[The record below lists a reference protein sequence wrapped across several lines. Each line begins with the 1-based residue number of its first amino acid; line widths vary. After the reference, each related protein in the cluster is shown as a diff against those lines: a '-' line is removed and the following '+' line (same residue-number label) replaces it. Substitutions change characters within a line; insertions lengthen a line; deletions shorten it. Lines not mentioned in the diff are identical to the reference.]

1 MLRPLG
7 LLACLGSLAALSTP
21 IATAQAAASPR
32 STCRVYVAKPY
43 VTPQKRIQASAARLG
58 CEDVAVVRLQIRRVS
73 AGLSRSVKSTARR
86 GSNGRITTS
95 LSCATGVYYATAF
108 DDRGH
113 AGRSGQVRLTC
124 PAGTTPAQ
132 GSSTQEEVVRL
143 TNAERRAGGCGPLR
157 NDPRLRSAAQGHSSD
172 MAAGNHFSH
181 TSRDGRTM
189 TDRIRAS
196 GFSPMRAWAENIA
209 MGQRTPA
216 EVVRAWMNSAG
227 HRRNIMNC
235 AYTHIGVGVAKSPR
249 GIYWTQNFGR
259 H

>member
-21 IATAQAAASPR
+21 IATAQAAASTR
-32 STCRVYVAKPY
+32 TACRVYVAKPY
-43 VTPQKRIQASAARLG
+43 VTPKGRIQASAARLG
-58 CEDVAVVRLQIRRVS
+58 CQDVALVRLQIRRVE

-86 GSNGRITTS
+86 GSNGRITAT
-95 LSCATGVYYATAF
+95 LSCVPGLYYATAF

-113 AGRSGQVRLTC
+113 ASRSAQVRLTC
-124 PAGTTPAQ
+124 PANTPPLQ
-132 GSSTQEEVVRL
+132 GPSPQAEVVRL
-143 TNAERRAGGCGPLR
+143 TNAERRAGGCAPLR
-157 NDPRLRSAAQGHSSD
+157 DDPRLRSSAQGHSSD
-172 MAAGNHFSH
+172 MAAGNYFSH
-181 TSRDGRTM
+181 TSRDGRSM

-249 GIYWTQNFGR
+249 GLYWTQNFGR